1 MIVAP
6 VNARDPRVALYYAPP
21 ASSAWWREGCE
32 WLGRDPENG
41 LESAT
46 SAREFTHAPRR
57 YGWHATLV
65 APFHMAPGVELADVL
80 ACARAWA
87 SSVARFEMAVKAA
100 ELGRFVALR
109 PADARDDEALRALSG
124 SALKALA
131 ALRRKPSHESIEK
144 RIDGSMSAR
153 QIELLRKWGYPYVFD
168 EYRFHMT
175 LSDSLDDRNARE
187 SIVSEWRGRIDTL
200 GPLPMHGAALFI
212 EPEPGA
218 PFTLWQRLPF
228 NNAQDVA

>member
-1 MIVAP
+1 MSV
-6 VNARDPRVALYYAPP
+6 DGKPRVALYYAPP

-41 LESAT
+41 LENAT
-46 SAREFTHAPRR
+46 PAHDVTHAPRR

-65 APFHMAPGVELADVL
+65 APFHPARGVELADVL

-87 SSVARFEMAVKAA
+87 SSAPRFEMPVKAD

-109 PADARDDEALRALSG
+109 PARSSDDDTLRTLAASALRALD
-124 SALKALA
+124 
-131 ALRRKPSHESIEK
+131 ALRARPSRESIER
-144 RIDGSMSAR
+144 RIVDGMSTR
-153 QIELLRKWGYPYVFD
+153 QIELLREWGYPYVFD

-175 LSDSLDDRNARE
+175 LSDSLDDGNARA
-187 SIVSEWRGRIDTL
+187 SIMSDWTRRIDTL

-212 EPEPGA
+212 EPVPGA